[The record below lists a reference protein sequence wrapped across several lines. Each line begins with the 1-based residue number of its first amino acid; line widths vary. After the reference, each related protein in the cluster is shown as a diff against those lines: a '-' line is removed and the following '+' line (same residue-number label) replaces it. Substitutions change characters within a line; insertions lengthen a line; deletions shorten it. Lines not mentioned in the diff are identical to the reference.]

1 MSEEFNQNA
10 DIDAILDQLVSDEPA
25 PHIEE
30 PKAEEPVVEEVVAEK
45 APEVVEAPEPV
56 VEQQGI
62 GIVNGAI
69 GVAVTKSSKTTKKST
84 PAKEKTFSYL
94 WSDRSL
100 YWNGVGN
107 LNKGFN
113 AVDKSKEDKW
123 LSKGGVRKATQ
134 DEIDKEYG
142 R

>member
-1 MSEEFNQNA
+1 MSEEFNQDA
-10 DIDAILDQLVSDEPA
+10 DIDAILDQLVTDEPA
-25 PHIEE
+25 LHIEE

-84 PAKEKTFSYL
+84 PAKEKTFS
-94 WSDRSL
+94 
-100 YWNGVGN
+100 
-107 LNKGFN
+107 
-113 AVDKSKEDKW
+113 
-123 LSKGGVRKATQ
+123 
-134 DEIDKEYG
+134 
-142 R
+142 